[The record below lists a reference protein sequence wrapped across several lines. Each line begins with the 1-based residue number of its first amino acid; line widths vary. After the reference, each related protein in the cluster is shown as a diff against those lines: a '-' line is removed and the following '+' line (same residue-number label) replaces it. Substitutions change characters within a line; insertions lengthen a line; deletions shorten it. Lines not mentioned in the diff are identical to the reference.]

1 MQSSL
6 TGLTTEKTEQKTE
19 IEKLRTGKERLGD
32 KFFQQEMT
40 ISKLE
45 IRLGTVSGL
54 SLRRN

>member
-6 TGLTTEKTEQKTE
+6 TGLTTEITEQKTE

-32 KFFQQEMT
+32 EFFQQEMT

-45 IRLGTVSGL
+45 IRLGTVSRL